1 MSYRKEDYICVS
13 AMLRG
18 RELKM
23 LDNSRAERMLEAA
36 SFEDA
41 AKVLADCGYPDLSQ
55 LRASEIDAVLAERR
69 NGIFAELERMVPDRR
84 LIDVFRM
91 KYDYHNVK
99 AILKG
104 EATGQ
109 DVRHLLSGAGRVAP
123 IELQE
128 LYREERFGELPPVMA
143 QAMTEARNILAR
155 TANPQLSDFVLD
167 KAYFTELRQAATD
180 LNIPFLAD
188 YAALLADS
196 VNLRTA
202 VRTRRMGKDSVFLGD
217 VLLEGGTVELRRI
230 TAAEDGDALRALYAG
245 KPLEKAAALGAEALE
260 GGSLTAFERACD
272 NAVNAYLKKAKYVGF
287 GAEPV
292 AAYLAAVEEEI
303 TAIRMML
310 AGRLAGVSPDV
321 IRERMRDLYA

>member
-1 MSYRKEDYICVS
+1 MSYKKEDYLCVS
-13 AMLRG
+13 AMIRG
-18 RELKM
+18 REPRL
-23 LDNSRAERMLEAA
+23 LDNGKAERMLDAPT
-36 SFEDA
+36 FEDA
-41 AKVLADCGYPDLSQ
+41 AKVLTDCGYPDLSQ
-55 LRASEIDAVLAERR
+55 MRASEIDAALAERR
-69 NGIFAELERMVPDRR
+69 NGVFAELERMVPDRR
-84 LIDVFRM
+84 LIDFFRM

-104 EATGQ
+104 EAIRQ
-109 DVRHLLSGAGRVAP
+109 DATHLLSGAGRVAP
-123 IELQE
+123 AELQAF
-128 LYREERFGELPPVMA
+128 YREARFGELPPVMA
-143 QAMTEARNILAR
+143 QAMTEAETVLAR

-167 KAYFTELRQAATD
+167 KAYFTELRQTAKE
-180 LNIPFLAD
+180 LKIPFLAD
-188 YAALLADS
+188 YAALLADG

-217 VLLEGGTVELRRI
+217 VLLEGGTVEPRRI

-272 NAVNAYLKKAKYVGF
+272 NAVNAYLKKAKYVSF

-303 TAIRMML
+303 TAVRMIL
-310 AGRLAGVSPDV
+310 TGRLAGISPDA